1 MKIAVLGGT
10 GIVGSGVVKDL
21 LSEWSSGVSQVLI
34 IGRNFKKLENLKQ
47 TLRDERVSIEVADA
61 TDKLTLVR
69 ILRGI
74 EACVNAAQ
82 YNVNL
87 NVMEACLEAE
97 TPYLDLGGMYYTT
110 LEQKKLH
117 GRFVERGVPAILGM
131 GSAPGSTNILAKYAA
146 DQLDSVEKVNIYDAI
161 KVIGPESQ
169 VFVPPYSIRTLL
181 EEYSA
186 ESVQFIDGEL
196 RKVPPCSGKEIV
208 DFPPPFGK
216 IECYYTLHSEIAT
229 LPYSLKAKGV
239 KEVTWKLGQP
249 DYIKKVAASLV
260 AVGFGVVKKVRLNN
274 MVIEPLDFL
283 EALIQQNIEE
293 HQKIKSVTSEEQSYE
308 IIRVF
313 VAGRKNNK
321 ETNYTIDLIKEPL
334 KEYEGINDPMT
345 SMPASIGAQMLAR
358 REIPPGVWAPEE
370 CIDTNKFFEE
380 MIKRRFKIICS
391 ISTMF

>member
-34 IGRNFKKLENLKQ
+34 VGRNFKKLENLKQ
-47 TLRDERVSIEVADA
+47 TLHDERVGIEVADA
-61 TDKLTLVR
+61 TDKLALVR

-146 DQLDSVEKVNIYDAI
+146 DQLDSVAKVNIYDAT

-169 VFVPPYSIRTLL
+169 VFVPSYSIRTLI

-208 DFPPPFGK
+208 DFPAPFGK

-249 DYIKKVAASLV
+249 DYIKRVAASLV

-283 EALIQQNIEE
+283 EVLIQQNIEE
-293 HQKIKSVTSEEQSYE
+293 HQKIKSGTSEEQSYE

-345 SMPASIGAQMLAR
+345 SMSASIGAQMLAR
-358 REIPPGVWAPEE
+358 GEIPPGVWAPEE

-380 MIKRRFKIICS
+380 MIKRKFKIICS
-391 ISTMF
+391 ISTMV

>member
-47 TLRDERVSIEVADA
+47 TLRDEKVSIEVADA

>member
-283 EALIQQNIEE
+283 GALIQKNIEE

>member
-370 CIDTNKFFEE
+370 CIDTNKFF
-380 MIKRRFKIICS
+380 
-391 ISTMF
+391 